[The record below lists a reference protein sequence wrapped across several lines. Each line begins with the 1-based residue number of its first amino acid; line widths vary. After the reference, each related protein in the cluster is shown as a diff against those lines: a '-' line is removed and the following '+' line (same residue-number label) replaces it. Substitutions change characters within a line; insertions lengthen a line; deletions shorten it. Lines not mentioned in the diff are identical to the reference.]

1 MGNEKNFK
9 KLCLVVRTLLYVIYK
24 VDLWYITGYRFKDLC
39 QRGWK
44 RTTECRKCL
53 NTRLYPLSI
62 QFLSTLKY
70 PFEVQVKVSD
80 LRLMKNIIYMN
91 DTKSYQK
98 YDAGY

>member
-1 MGNEKNFK
+1 MLFIR
-9 KLCLVVRTLLYVIYK
+9 LIC
-24 VDLWYITGYRFKDLC
+24 DITGYRFKDLC

-44 RTTECRKCL
+44 RTTGCRKCL

-80 LRLMKNIIYMN
+80 LRLMKIKH
-91 DTKSYQK
+91 T
-98 YDAGY
+98 